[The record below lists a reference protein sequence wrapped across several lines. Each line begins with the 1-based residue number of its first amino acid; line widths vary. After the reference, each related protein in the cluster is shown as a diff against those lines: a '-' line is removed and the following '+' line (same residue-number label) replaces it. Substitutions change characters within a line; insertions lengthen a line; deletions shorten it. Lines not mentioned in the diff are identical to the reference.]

1 MSNLYTAKKWISR
14 LIVCAFLI
22 SSMTFIGMGLVANSS
37 MTTTQHTLYLPSQEN
52 QTVFANYSYDS
63 GDTTSSN
70 PSISVRIDVVD
81 QDGVEMVWF
90 LYRRTNESQWSNNKS
105 MVISPAYGENTFSG
119 SFRVTLAPY
128 TKKFDIQFFA
138 NDSLGHVAESVVYQ
152 LMAHYNPGNPTPGY
166 LFITIEICNIHHHH
180 SWSCSD
186 HSEGQGPKI
195 GRGWCS

>member
-1 MSNLYTAKKWISR
+1 VDIRLESEHKGPSSGLYIQIHPFELVVIQKSCGCLSIFIFSFILLTSGMA
-14 LIVCAFLI
+14 
-22 SSMTFIGMGLVANSS
+22 FIGMGLVANSS
-37 MTTTQHTLYLPSQEN
+37 MTTTQHTSYLPSQEN

-105 MVISPAYGENTFSG
+105 MVISPAFGENTFSG

-128 TKKFDIQFFA
+128 TTEFDIQFFA

-152 LMAHYNPGNPTPGY
+152 LMAHYNPGDPPRISLHY
-166 LFITIEICNIHHHH
+166 H
-180 SWSCSD
+180 
-186 HSEGQGPKI
+186 
-195 GRGWCS
+195 